1 MGTDASGA
9 DIPDT
14 AGRGVGASDTGPGV
28 GGPDDRGSDDWG
40 SYDRPPGAGLSE
52 SWLTEPGFEEPP
64 QVDLRTDRAHSA
76 RVYDYLLGG
85 KTNFPADR
93 EVGDRVLAD
102 LPGVRADATAAR
114 AVMHRMVR
122 RLAEVH
128 GVRQFLDVGT
138 GIPTA
143 PNLHEIVQSVDP
155 ACRVVYV
162 DNDPI
167 VLAHSRALLTSTP
180 EGRTAYVQGDLRE
193 PERFLA
199 DPAVAGT
206 LDLREPVAL
215 TLINIVHFL
224 SDEAAHPPVRKI
236 LDALPAGSFLALSAG
251 TADIAPERSA
261 AAARRYEDAG
271 ITLHFR
277 SRERVELF
285 FAGLELDDPGVVL
298 INDWHPELAEVPAPG
313 GGTVSVYGGVGRKA

>member
-1 MGTDASGA
+1 METD
-9 DIPDT
+9 
-14 AGRGVGASDTGPGV
+14 
-28 GGPDDRGSDDWG
+28 
-40 SYDRPPGAGLSE
+40 
-52 SWLTEPGFEEPP
+52 FEQPP

-102 LPGVRADATAAR
+102 LPAARAGATAAR

-122 RLAEVH
+122 RLAEQH

-143 PNLHEIVQSVDP
+143 PNLHEIVQAVDP

-180 EGRTAYVQGDLRE
+180 EGRTAYVEGDLRD
-193 PERFLA
+193 PAKFLA
-199 DPAVAGT
+199 DPAVAAT
-206 LDLREPVAL
+206 LDLTRPIAL

-224 SDEAAHPPVRKI
+224 SDEAAHPPVREL
-236 LDALPAGSFLALSAG
+236 LDALPSGSFMALTAG
-251 TADIAPERSA
+251 TADNAPEQVA
-261 AAARRYEDAG
+261 VGARRYAEAG
-271 ITLHFR
+271 IEVHAR
-277 SRERVELF
+277 SHAEVERF

-298 INDWHPELAEVPAPG
+298 INRWHPELG
-313 GGTVSVYGGVGRKA
+313 GPSGLADGEVSVYGGVGRKP

>member
-14 AGRGVGASDTGPGV
+14 NGRDTGT
-28 GGPDDRGSDDWG
+28 SDDWG
-40 SYDRPPGAGLSE
+40 FDDYRSGARLSE
-52 SWLTEPGFEEPP
+52 SWLTEAGYEEPP

-102 LPGVRADATAAR
+102 LPGVRADAAAAR

-122 RLAEVH
+122 RLAAVH

-143 PNLHEIVQSVDP
+143 PNLHEVVQAVDP

-167 VLAHSRALLTSTP
+167 VLAHSRALLTSAP

-193 PERFLA
+193 PERFLG
-199 DPAVAGT
+199 DPAVAAT

-251 TADIAPERSA
+251 TDEVSPERSA
-261 AAARRYEDAG
+261 AAVRRYEEAG
-271 ITLHFR
+271 ITLHLR
-277 SRERVELF
+277 SRERVERF
-285 FAGLELDDPGVVL
+285 FAGLEPDDPGVVL
-298 INDWHPELAEVPAPG
+298 INEWHPEPAEVPAPG
-313 GGTVSVYGGVGRKA
+313 EGKVAVYGGVGRKA